1 MVLVVIVDD
10 QTFER
15 IAYGFPA
22 FVVLIENVPPIH
34 IAVFVDHQKHLLE
47 MQAEIR
53 VLRIGRQKLPHR
65 VCQPRRGHIP
75 AVRQERI
82 ELHVYPA
89 RARDLDVPGRK
100 LELQTVAPPV
110 SANARHLRFAKC
122 AQMECRGLKEIRG
135 FFQRELQFL
144 AAHFAAVHKHR
155 QRIGF
160 LQSPADDRLD
170 LLHFLCKAFFVH
182 TSRSFLF
189 SKSVGDVVM
198 ASYSFC
204 VA

>member
-1 MVLVVIVDD
+1 MVLVVIVND
-10 QTFER
+10 QAFQR
-15 IAYGFPA
+15 IAYGFPP
-22 FVVLIENVPPIH
+22 FVVLIEYMPPVH

-47 MQAEIR
+47 IQAEIR
-53 VLRIGRQKLPHR
+53 VLHIGRQKLPHR
-65 VCQPRRGHIP
+65 VCQPSRGHIP
-75 AVRQERI
+75 AMRQERVD
-82 ELHVYPA
+82 LHMDPA
-89 RARDLDVPGRK
+89 RARDLDVPGRE
-100 LELQTVAPPV
+100 LELQPVAPPV
-110 SANARHLRFAKC
+110 SANARHLRFAEC
-122 AQMECRGLKEIRG
+122 AQIERRRLKEICG

-144 AAHFAAVHKHR
+144 AAHFAAVRKRR

-170 LLHFLCKAFFVH
+170 LLHFFCKAFFVH

-189 SKSVGDVVM
+189 NKSVGDVVI